1 MTEADFI
8 AALRRIATHPAAR
21 GLMDDAAVLDM
32 ADGALVLTHDMLVE
46 GVHFLPD
53 SPAASVGWK
62 LVAANMSDLSAKGAA
77 PVGVLMGCGLN
88 RDSAWAEEFREGVS
102 EALSLFDVPLLGGD
116 TVRMPE
122 GAPLTLGMTA
132 IGLAPK
138 NGAPSRSG
146 ARPGDDLW
154 VTGTIGDAGLGLAL
168 SQGKAGF
175 SLSVLHEAYNRPQPN
190 LAFGQ
195 DVAPLV
201 SAMAD
206 VSDGLLIDAQ
216 RIAAA
221 SGCGIAIDIGAVP
234 LSSAF
239 VMSRP
244 DTLESRLFAATAGD
258 DYQLLFTAP
267 PDHAEQIEAIG
278 MKRGAPVTRLGTCV
292 AGAGLA
298 LSMGGQSIPLPARL
312 GYQH

>member
-1 MTEADFI
+1 M
-8 AALRRIATHPAAR
+8 LRELATHPAAR
-21 GLMDDAAVLDM
+21 GLADDAAVLDM

-62 LVAANMSDLSAKGAA
+62 LVAVNMSDLSAKGAV

-88 RDSAWAEEFREGVS
+88 RDSAWAEEFVAGVG
-102 EALSLFDVPLLGGD
+102 EALSLFNVPLLGGD

-122 GAPLTLGMTA
+122 GAPQTLGMTA

-146 ARPGDDLW
+146 ASPGDTLW
-154 VTGTIGDAGLGLAL
+154 VTGTIGDAGLGLTL

-175 SLSVLHEAYNRPQPN
+175 GLAALHEAYNRPQPN

-244 DTLESRLFAATAGD
+244 DTLENRLFAATAGD
-258 DYQLLFTAP
+258 DYQLAFTAS

-292 AGAGLA
+292 AGSGLA
-298 LSMGGQSIPLPARL
+298 LSMRGQAIPLPARL